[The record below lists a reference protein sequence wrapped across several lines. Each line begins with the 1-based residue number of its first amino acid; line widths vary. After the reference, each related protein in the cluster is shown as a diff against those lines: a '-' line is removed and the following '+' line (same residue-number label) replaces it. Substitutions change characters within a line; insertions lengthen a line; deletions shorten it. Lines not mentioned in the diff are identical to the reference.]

1 MVASSWFTAPLVAV
15 ALLLSLDGAVA
26 KKPTFRPP
34 SLPTYDDD
42 AACPERCSVSGPS
55 TGNWSVYPNFEPIR
69 KCTQTMFY
77 DFSLYDSVDDPTV
90 NHRIHA
96 CSSFGPDFSIIP
108 GSITKTAY
116 ASPAPAKIRF
126 ELGWWNRGYGLAA
139 PGLRSL
145 VKQLRAYID
154 HGHGDGAADRPFIIY
169 GQSGQATIGLYIGQ
183 GLLSQGLSK
192 SALKILQDNLANS
205 DVSAPSLAIQLCGQG
220 YGSSHIFGAMVTS
233 NGTFAPI
240 QEAIRTWANATCLSF
255 AGSKEFPGEVMFTTP
270 LLLAN
275 GTANSTVRA
284 RSLRPYA
291 AECRTVQV
299 EAGDSCGT
307 LAKKCGI
314 SGADFTNYNPGA
326 SFCSTLKP
334 KQHVCCS
341 SGTLP
346 DFRPVTNPDGSCYS
360 YKVKSNDNC
369 ADLAAEYGLTVDEIE
384 SFNKN
389 TWGWGGCKVL
399 FLDTIMCLSKGAPPF
414 PAPISNAICGPQK
427 LGTIPPTDGSNIAD
441 LNPCPINACCNIWG
455 QCGISKDFC
464 IDTNTGP
471 PGTAAPGTYGCISNC
486 GLDIVKGKGT
496 GSIKIAYFEGFGL
509 ERECLFR
516 DASQIDRSKYTH
528 VHFAFGTLTP
538 TYEVN
543 VGDILSSYQ
552 FTQFKLISG
561 PKKILSFGG
570 WDFSTSKATYS
581 IFRNGVKAE
590 NRLTMAKSIA
600 NFIKEHDLDGVD
612 IDWEYPGAPDIPD
625 IPAGEEDEGTN
636 YLAFLVV
643 LKNLL
648 PGKSISIAAP
658 SSYWYLKQFPI
669 KAISRIV
676 DYIVFMSYDI
686 HGQWDAHNMWS
697 QDGCVTGNCLR
708 SHVNLTETRLALVMI
723 TKAGVPGEKV
733 IVGVTSYGRSFDMA
747 QPGCWSPDCQFT
759 GDRLN
764 SNAKPGR
771 CTGTAGYIS
780 NAEID
785 EILAGGGSS
794 GGSSQ
799 ARAGRVVASFVD
811 TSSNTDVLVYDN
823 NQWVGYMS
831 EKTKKTRTTLY
842 TGWGLG
848 GTTDW
853 ASDLQQYH
861 DVPGPAKDWT
871 EFKQLIR
878 AGEDPKS
885 DHSREG
891 DWTKFDCTNPYLV
904 DKTFYTPTQRW
915 KNLDTDAAWRD
926 VVRIWK
932 ETDKPRNIMFTASVS
947 TTLYISAD
955 VDCRN
960 LEDCNTT
967 EECSAGLNGPYS
979 GPAAQFIWNS
989 MVKIHAMYHNYVL
1002 MLERAT
1008 SLVSMALDDMQKTFA
1023 PVPVEEDKAWLYLLI
1038 DLITLGT
1045 LTVAGPLYNRQ
1056 LGMYVYFSDK
1066 SVDDI
1071 KDTTMTLIGQSTT
1084 IAKDV
1089 LSTKQ
1094 EAWTENLQASFNNML
1109 SRVIEGW
1116 QNATSLAV
1124 NKIFSGSETSLNILW
1139 DVMSDGKLIE
1149 GMPPPGSGPP
1159 PDPGNIHNELQANV
1173 KKSIYA
1179 FAIPNLWRVSQTFA
1193 FILDSGFGCDV
1204 EKPLQ
1209 DYLED
1214 ETMEATGACVDGKRY
1229 YLVAPI
1235 GESRTC
1241 DWVNGMWDC
1250 TLSNKF
1256 SAPPGLDRLGA
1267 DFGYL
1272 TKEDFIKG
1280 SIRTWLK
1287 NGKRNAGGGMP
1298 DVTDIDT
1305 INSLIDLD
1313 FTTPGFIHLPVCSPE
1328 RAYQTW
1334 DTSSSGYGANYPC
1347 DPPPGINNCG
1357 DSTFE
1362 DQTSAASPKVEDCLQ
1377 IIKNIQDDGKT
1388 EWTIQVLGKNQ
1399 REIAKFGECRFGVE
1413 ATEQTGNAD
1422 FKVGGQDVIDI
1433 INDAVEK
1440 FGGSGRVGAKGDMSC
1455 NGNIKGQAVKWGI
1468 Y

>member
-15 ALLLSLDGAVA
+15 ALLFSLDAALA

-96 CSSFGPDFSIIP
+96 CSSFGPDFSILP
-108 GSITKTAY
+108 ASITKTAY

-126 ELGWWNRGYGLAA
+126 DLGWWNRGYGLAA

-509 ERECLFR
+509 ERECLFQ
-516 DASQIDRSKYTH
+516 DASQIDTSKYTH

-581 IFRNGVKAE
+581 IFP
-590 NRLTMAKSIA
+590 S
-600 NFIKEHDLDGVD
+600 
-612 IDWEYPGAPDIPD
+612 P
-625 IPAGEEDEGTN
+625 
-636 YLAFLVV
+636 
-643 LKNLL
+643 
-648 PGKSISIAAP
+648 IS
-658 SSYWYLKQFPI
+658 
-669 KAISRIV
+669 
-676 DYIVFMSYDI
+676 
-686 HGQWDAHNMWS
+686 
-697 QDGCVTGNCLR
+697 
-708 SHVNLTETRLALVMI
+708 
-723 TKAGVPGEKV
+723 
-733 IVGVTSYGRSFDMA
+733 
-747 QPGCWSPDCQFT
+747 
-759 GDRLN
+759 
-764 SNAKPGR
+764 
-771 CTGTAGYIS
+771 
-780 NAEID
+780 
-785 EILAGGGSS
+785 
-794 GGSSQ
+794 
-799 ARAGRVVASFVD
+799 
-811 TSSNTDVLVYDN
+811 
-823 NQWVGYMS
+823 
-831 EKTKKTRTTLY
+831 
-842 TGWGLG
+842 
-848 GTTDW
+848 
-853 ASDLQQYH
+853 
-861 DVPGPAKDWT
+861 
-871 EFKQLIR
+871 
-878 AGEDPKS
+878 
-885 DHSREG
+885 
-891 DWTKFDCTNPYLV
+891 
-904 DKTFYTPTQRW
+904 
-915 KNLDTDAAWRD
+915 
-926 VVRIWK
+926 
-932 ETDKPRNIMFTASVS
+932 
-947 TTLYISAD
+947 
-955 VDCRN
+955 
-960 LEDCNTT
+960 
-967 EECSAGLNGPYS
+967 
-979 GPAAQFIWNS
+979 FIWNS
-989 MVKIHAMYHNYVL
+989 MVKIHAMYHDYVL

-1008 SLVSMALDDMQKTFA
+1008 SLVSVALDDMQKTFA

-1045 LTVAGPLYNRQ
+1045 LAVAGPLYNRQ
-1056 LGMYVYFSDK
+1056 LGMFVYFSDK

-1094 EAWTENLQASFNNML
+1094 EAWTANLQASFNNML
-1109 SRVIEGW
+1109 SRVIEGH
-1116 QNATSLAV
+1116 APT
-1124 NKIFSGSETSLNILW
+1124 
-1139 DVMSDGKLIE
+1139 GKR
-1149 GMPPPGSGPP
+1149 GP

-1179 FAIPNLWRVSQTFA
+1179 FAIPNLWGVSQTFA

-1250 TLSNKF
+1250 TLPNKF
-1256 SAPPGLDRLGA
+1256 SAPPGLERLGA

-1328 RAYQTW
+1328 RAYQSW

-1362 DQTSAASPKVEDCLQ
+1362 DQTSAASPRVEDCLQ

-1433 INDAVEK
+1433 INDAVKK